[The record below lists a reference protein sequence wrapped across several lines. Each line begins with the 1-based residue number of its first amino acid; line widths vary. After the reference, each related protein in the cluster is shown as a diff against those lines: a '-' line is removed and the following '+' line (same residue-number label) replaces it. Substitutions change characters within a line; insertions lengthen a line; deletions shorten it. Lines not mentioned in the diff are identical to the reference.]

1 LTAERASPLPEK
13 GVYSDWEQAA
23 EVAQVWEA
31 ELMALR
37 LRENGLPARVLD
49 QSFRQE
55 PLTSLRSFSVVRVLV
70 PRGQG
75 ELARAILARTG
86 DAALLEHF
94 SDAPELGDGHEEQE
108 P

>member
-1 LTAERASPLPEK
+1 MSVERASPLPER
-13 GVYSDWEQAA
+13 GFYSDWEQAA
-23 EVAQVWEA
+23 EVGQVWEA

-37 LRENGLPARVLD
+37 LRESGLPARVLD

-55 PLTSLRSFSVVRVLV
+55 PLTRVRSFSVVRVLV

-75 ELARAILARTG
+75 ELARAVLARAGET
-86 DAALLEHF
+86 ALLEHF
-94 SDAPELGDGHEEQE
+94 SDGPELGDGREEQD